1 MFNTFIDEDY
11 FKKVYPLFKL
21 SIQESNKVLI
31 NENHY
36 VERKICIVVEGNLI
50 NVISNFNVIM

>member
-21 SIQESNKVLI
+21 NIQESNKVLI